1 MSIPLVIVADQSK
14 ARFFTVDSPEGELQE
29 IQLLEH
35 DVARE
40 KSAALASDRPGR
52 SFDSGGQGRHAMSTS
67 VEPKE
72 QESIR
77 FAKEIAEHINTACR
91 EGSYNHLVVVAG
103 AHFLG
108 LLRESVHTPEQFR
121 VTEINKNLGQY
132 DAREIRTHLP
142 ARL

>member
-14 ARFFTVDSPEGELQE
+14 ARFFTADSPAGELQE
-29 IQLLEH
+29 IQRLEH
-35 DVARE
+35 DVARD
-40 KSAALASDRPGR
+40 KAGALASDRPGR
-52 SFDSGGQGRHAMSTS
+52 SFDSSGDGRHAMSTS
-67 VEPKE
+67 VEPQE

-77 FAKEIAEHINTACR
+77 FAKEIAEHVNTSCR
-91 EGSYNHLVVVAG
+91 TGSYNHLVVVAG

-108 LLRESVHTPEQFR
+108 LLRESISTPAQLR
-121 VTEINKNLGQY
+121 ITEINKNLGQY

>member
-1 MSIPLVIVADQSK
+1 MSIPLIIVADQSK
-14 ARFFTVDSPEGELQE
+14 ARLFSINSPEGALNE
-29 IQLLEH
+29 IQCLEH

-40 KSAALASDRPGR
+40 KSGALASDRPGR

-67 VEPKE
+67 VDPME
-72 QESIR
+72 QEAIR
-77 FAKEIAEHINTACR
+77 FAKEIAEHVNAACR
-91 EGSYNHLVVVAG
+91 TGSYNHLVIVAG
-103 AHFLG
+103 DHLLG
-108 LLRESVHTPEQFR
+108 LLRESVTNAEQLR